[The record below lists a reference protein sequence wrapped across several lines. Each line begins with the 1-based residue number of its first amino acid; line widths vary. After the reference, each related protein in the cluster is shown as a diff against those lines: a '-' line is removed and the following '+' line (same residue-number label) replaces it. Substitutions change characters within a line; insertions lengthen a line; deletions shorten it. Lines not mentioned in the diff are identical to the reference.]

1 MRSCILFRRMRAHC
15 LMVLLFLAVTEAL
28 VLQTG
33 SRPCRHEVLTRG
45 TASMS
50 GLVNGASCDV
60 FYSRKLKNHDADLI
74 REQGFLWKAVQDDAV
89 ARGVSPDDYLNGIVS
104 RSDAYLDDVGKLCPR
119 NELEAALRSILTST
133 RGAFSL
139 FMGGKTVGK
148 SFLIKKMCRDLN
160 GQGGCLVAVIDAR
173 ETGPSIIGISSRNE
187 SKAEKLLFNQFI
199 PRAQTLIE
207 QLGPQVAVGP
217 ISVNTNAQE
226 LIGLFKRAE
235 ASPAQVRDAHAPYR
249 ACQTRVP
256 SAPPATLPRPGQLS
270 LTGPTLTRHR
280 RSRCS
285 CSRRKRRD

>member
-1 MRSCILFRRMRAHC
+1 MRAFNFADG
-15 LMVLLFLAVTEAL
+15 VLLHFLAVTEAL

-33 SRPCRHEVLTRG
+33 ARPCRHEVLTRG

-139 FMGGKTVGK
+139 FIGGKSVGK

-160 GQGGCLVAVIDAR
+160 GQGGCLVAVINAR
-173 ETGPSIIGISSRNE
+173 ETGPDLTPSIIGISSRNE
-187 SKAEKLLFNQFI
+187 SAAEKLLFKNFI
-199 PRAQTLIE
+199 PMAQRFLE

>member
-1 MRSCILFRRMRAHC
+1 MLSCILFRRMRAHC

-33 SRPCRHEVLTRG
+33 ARPCLHEVLTRG

-60 FYSRKLKNHDADLI
+60 FYSRKLKNRDADLI
-74 REQGFLWKAVQDDAV
+74 REEGFLWKAVRDDAV
-89 ARGVSPDDYLNGIVS
+89 ARGVSPDEYLNGIAS
-104 RSDAYLDDVGKLCPR
+104 RRGAYLNDVGKLCPR
-119 NELEAALRSILTST
+119 PELEAAMRSILTST
-133 RGAFSL
+133 EGAFSL
-139 FMGGKTVGK
+139 FIGGKSVGK
-148 SFLIKKMCRDLN
+148 SFLIRKICRDLN
-160 GQGGCLVAVIDAR
+160 AQGDCLVAVIDGR
-173 ETGPSIIGISSRNE
+173 ETGPDLTPSIIGISSRNE

-249 ACQTRVP
+249 ACQSRVP
-256 SAPPATLPRPGQLS
+256 SAPPATLSPPGQLS
-270 LTGPTLTRHR
+270 LTGPNLTRHR
-280 RSRCS
+280 R
-285 CSRRKRRD
+285 

>member
-1 MRSCILFRRMRAHC
+1 MHCAGRPYAVRPDEGGPAHEKALKDTPREAISCIAH
-15 LMVLLFLAVTEAL
+15 
-28 VLQTG
+28 
-33 SRPCRHEVLTRG
+33 R
-45 TASMS
+45 
-50 GLVNGASCDV
+50 
-60 FYSRKLKNHDADLI
+60 DADLI

-89 ARGVSPDDYLNGIVS
+89 ARGVSPDDYLNDIAS
-104 RSDAYLDDVGKLCPR
+104 RRFAYLNDVGKLCPR

-139 FMGGKTVGK
+139 FIGGKSVGK

-173 ETGPSIIGISSRNE
+173 ETGPDLTPSIIGISSRNE

>member
-1 MRSCILFRRMRAHC
+1 MGVYPVGVL
-15 LMVLLFLAVTEAL
+15 LLFLAVTEAL

-33 SRPCRHEVLTRG
+33 ARPCRHEVLTRG

-89 ARGVSPDDYLNGIVS
+89 ARGVSPDDYLNGIAS

-139 FMGGKTVGK
+139 FIGGKSVGK

-160 GQGGCLVAVIDAR
+160 GQGGCLVAVINAR
-173 ETGPSIIGISSRNE
+173 ETGPDLTPSIIGITSRNE
-187 SKAEKLLFNQFI
+187 SAAEKLLFKNFI
-199 PRAQTLIE
+199 PMAQRFLE